1 MEYYGER
8 QKRYQTALIFSG
20 KVSAVFFLLRKVQT
34 KLECLHSN
42 LALPCERE
50 KVTQRNLFIIVTIA
64 YVYKIYLLVIVNG
77 YIYMFRVLWL

>member
-20 KVSAVFFLLRKVQT
+20 KVSAVFFYYNKLAHRVWQRLLWKVQI
-34 KLECLHSN
+34 KLEYLHFN

-50 KVTQRNLFIIVTIA
+50 KVT
-64 YVYKIYLLVIVNG
+64 
-77 YIYMFRVLWL
+77 